1 PPHRLIQS
9 LGTKKLFSIEDHR
22 ACPTN
27 GSDFGSLR
35 SQNLTLF
42 VIHNSNYGSKKE
54 MEAAVSRHFEER
66 NLYYKNNPKR
76 AGNKIWDREAFD
88 LDKLPGGLFRTM

>member
-9 LGTKKLFSIEDHR
+9 LGTKKLFSIEAHR

-42 VIHNSNYGSKKE
+42 VVLRDMRVKSESSLYQFMLIMNYL
-54 MEAAVSRHFEER
+54 V
-66 NLYYKNNPKR
+66 
-76 AGNKIWDREAFD
+76 
-88 LDKLPGGLFRTM
+88 

>member
-42 VIHNSNYGSKKE
+42 VGKCAILGMTPENKFDGLVKT
-54 MEAAVSRHFEER
+54 
-66 NLYYKNNPKR
+66 LKN
-76 AGNKIWDREAFD
+76 G
-88 LDKLPGGLFRTM
+88 KL

>member
-1 PPHRLIQS
+1 PHRLIQS

-42 VIHNSNYGSKKE
+42 VRQKAEG
-54 MEAAVSRHFEER
+54 
-66 NLYYKNNPKR
+66 
-76 AGNKIWDREAFD
+76 IWTILHGKDSVHS
-88 LDKLPGGLFRTM
+88 